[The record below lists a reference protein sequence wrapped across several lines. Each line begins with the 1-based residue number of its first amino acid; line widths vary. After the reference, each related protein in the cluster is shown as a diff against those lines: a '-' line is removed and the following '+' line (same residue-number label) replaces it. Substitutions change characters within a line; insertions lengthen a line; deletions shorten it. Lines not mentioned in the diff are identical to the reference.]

1 MNLAEYLSTHLRYT
15 AWASR
20 RTLQAL
26 RRLSEEE
33 FNRNLGASFGSIR
46 GTLEHMFVADR
57 VWFEKLAGEPAGLDE
72 PPDDDYYSTFSNL
85 ENDYRFLLTRYQL
98 LASLTDDPELALRF
112 AYSQVKV
119 HGSSIPKWQGVMN
132 TVSHATYHRGQIASM
147 LCQLGH
153 APLETDIIRYY
164 FELEGRPWPYPEP

>member
-1 MNLAEYLSTHLRYT
+1 MNLAEYLSTHLRYS

-72 PPDDDYYSTFSNL
+72 PPTEIAADTPNPED
-85 ENDYRFLLTRYQL
+85 ENAHRDISIYGRIPHMEKLRQSRFVPCRRWRE
-98 LASLTDDPELALRF
+98 AGPAR
-112 AYSQVKV
+112 
-119 HGSSIPKWQGVMN
+119 
-132 TVSHATYHRGQIASM
+132 
-147 LCQLGH
+147 
-153 APLETDIIRYY
+153 
-164 FELEGRPWPYPEP
+164 RPGLI